1 MKESLRVCKRIVSN
15 LHVCT
20 WRIRVADQHRHDLL
34 IQNASKREP
43 KQEKKIIS
51 IKFEFLK
58 KFTYY
63 PTSKN
68 PLFTQPEYTNGNVDS
83 KWTS

>member
-1 MKESLRVCKRIVSN
+1 MKESLLDCERIVSN
-15 LHVCT
+15 VHDCM
-20 WRIRVADQHRHDLL
+20 WRIRVADQYWHDLL
-34 IQNASKREP
+34 IRKASKRVQ
-43 KQEKKIIS
+43 KQVKKIIS
-51 IKFEFLK
+51 MKFEFLK

-68 PLFTQPEYTNGNVDS
+68 PLFTQPEHTHGNVDS